1 MQKNGKRLH
10 DYGRKAVGSREVY
23 MGLIKSYE
31 NVDKIRKGRRLKKKG
46 KPTAAHLMPQ
56 HP

>member
-1 MQKNGKRLH
+1 MQKSGMRLH

-31 NVDKIRKGRRLKKKG
+31 NEDKIRKGRSFKKKG

>member
-1 MQKNGKRLH
+1 MQKTGTRLH
-10 DYGRKAVGSREVY
+10 NYGRKAVGSREVY

-31 NVDKIRKGRRLKKKG
+31 NEDKIRKGRSFKKKG